1 MRGLEILLS
10 QIAKNSR
17 VPAKEHR
24 VGSSPGRSLTMRGM
38 VNPILTHLRPVQ
50 NSAAGRW
57 APAFAGAHSFFS
69 FSKAGHL
76 ASLTALSAYGTGLI
90 AATLAFTLAAPAHAD
105 TLVDNVNGITL
116 DKDGKLV
123 RFTGLVIDTQGKVK
137 QLLDRKDKRPERPDF
152 KEDGKGRTLI
162 PGLIDAHG
170 HVMGLGFQLM
180 LLDLSETNSLAEAQ
194 AAIRKYAAENPE
206 MPWIIG
212 SGWNQEKWGLG
223 RFPTA
228 ADLDAAV
235 PDRPVWLE
243 RVDGHAG
250 WANTAAMAAAKI
262 TAASKAPE
270 GGRIE
275 MAGGK
280 PSGVF
285 VDAAMSLVEGAK
297 PRPLARDL
305 DRALY
310 LAQQKLL
317 EQGITA
323 IADMGT
329 SIADWQAYRRAGDKK
344 QLAVRILS
352 YSGDID
358 NMALIAGPEPT
369 PWLYDDRL
377 RMVGVKLYLDGALG
391 SRGAWLKAPYA
402 DAPGQKGLPLLTP
415 AQLRNKMVR
424 ASMDKFQVA
433 IHAIGD
439 AANAEALGAIADLT
453 ADLPGERRWRIEH
466 AQIIDPL
473 DIPKF
478 AELKVIASMQPI
490 HQPSDRVMA
499 EARLGPERL
508 KGAYAWRSLE
518 NAGVRLAFGSDVPVE
533 SANPFP
539 GIAAAIS
546 RTDAKG
552 EPFGGWHPE
561 EIVTRETALDGFT
574 RTAAFAGFA
583 EDRIGTLM
591 PGMRADFLIV
601 DADPMLASPDEIRRM
616 TPLET
621 WIGGYRYYKKKEG
634 ATVGR

>member
-1 MRGLEILLS
+1 VKRLL
-10 QIAKNSR
+10 
-17 VPAKEHR
+17 
-24 VGSSPGRSLTMRGM
+24 M
-38 VNPILTHLRPVQ
+38 
-50 NSAAGRW
+50 
-57 APAFAGAHSFFS
+57 
-69 FSKAGHL
+69 
-76 ASLTALSAYGTGLI
+76 TAVAL
-90 AATLAFTLAAPAHAD
+90 TLAAPAHAD

-137 QLLDRKDKRPERPDF
+137 QILDRKDKRPERPDF

-180 LLDLSETNSLAEAQ
+180 LLDLSNTGSLAEAQ
-194 AAIRKYAAENPE
+194 AAIRKYAADNPE

-235 PDRPVWLE
+235 PNRPVWLE
-243 RVDGHAG
+243 RIDGHAG
-250 WANTAAMAAAKI
+250 WANSAAMAAAKI
-262 TAASKAPE
+262 TPASKSPE

-275 MAGGK
+275 MEGGK

-285 VDAAMSLVEGAK
+285 VDAAMSLVDSAK
-297 PRPLARDL
+297 PKPLARDL

-317 EQGITA
+317 SQGITA

-352 YSGDID
+352 YGADID
-358 NMALIAGPEPT
+358 NMAIIAGSEPT

-391 SRGAWLKAPYA
+391 SRGAWLKAPYS

-439 AANAEALGAIADLT
+439 AANAEALAAIGDLT

-466 AQIIDPL
+466 AQIIDPV
-473 DIPKF
+473 DIPRF

-490 HQPSDRVMA
+490 HQPSDRIMA
-499 EARLGPERL
+499 EARLGPDRL

-518 NAGVRLAFGSDVPVE
+518 KAGVRLAFGSDVPVE

-574 RTAAFAGFA
+574 RTAAYAGFA

-591 PGMRADFLIV
+591 PGMRADFLLI

-621 WIGGYRYYKKKEG
+621 WIGGYRYYKKSEG

>member
-1 MRGLEILLS
+1 MNARNGLYPPLPLGE
-10 QIAKNSR
+10 
-17 VPAKEHR
+17 
-24 VGSSPGRSLTMRGM
+24 GSKGW
-38 VNPILTHLRPVQ
+38 VNIF
-50 NSAAGRW
+50 W
-57 APAFAGAHSFFS
+57 ARCPEN
-69 FSKAGHL
+69 
-76 ASLTALSAYGTGLI
+76 I
-90 AATLAFTLAAPAHAD
+90 AATVRQKPRPGIEPGRALPTPNPSLAGRGAVLAAALLLFAAPAHAD

-123 RFTGLVIDTQGKVK
+123 RFTGLVIDSQGKVK

-170 HVMGLGFQLM
+170 HVMGLGFSLM
-180 LLDLSETNSLAEAQ
+180 LLDLSETTSLAEAQ
-194 AAIRKYAAENPE
+194 AAIRQYAADNPE

-212 SGWNQEKWGLG
+212 RGWNQEKWGLG

-228 ADLDAAV
+228 ADLDAVV
-235 PDRPVWLE
+235 PDRAVWLE

-250 WANTAAMAAAKI
+250 WANTAAMTAAKVGA
-262 TAASKAPE
+262 TSKSPE

-285 VDAAMSLVEGAK
+285 VDAAMSLIDTAK
-297 PRPLARDL
+297 PKPLARDL
-305 DRALY
+305 DRALA
-310 LAQQKLL
+310 LAQAKLL

-329 SIADWQAYRRAGDKK
+329 SIQDWQAYRRAGDKK

-352 YSGDID
+352 YGGDID
-358 NMALIAGPEPT
+358 NMAIIAGSEPT

-391 SRGAWLKAPYA
+391 SRGAWLKAPYS

-439 AANAEALGAIADLT
+439 AANSEALDAITDLDADLAT
-453 ADLPGERRWRIEH
+453 NVPGERRWRIEH
-466 AQIIDPL
+466 AQIIDPA
-473 DIPKF
+473 DIPRF
-478 AELKVIASMQPI
+478 AKLKVIASMQPV
-490 HQPSDRVMA
+490 HQTSDRTMA
-499 EARLGPERL
+499 EARLGPDRL
-508 KGAYAWRSLE
+508 TGAYAWRSLE
-518 NAGVRLAFGSDVPVE
+518 KAGVRLAFGSDVPVE

-539 GIAAAIS
+539 GLAAAIS
-546 RTDAKG
+546 RTDAAG
-552 EPFGGWHPE
+552 QPFGGWRPE
-561 EIVTRETALDGFT
+561 EAVSRETALDGFT

-591 PGMRADFLIV
+591 PGMRADFLILG
-601 DADPMLASPDEIRRM
+601 ADPMLASPDEIRRM

-621 WIGGYRYYKKKEG
+621 WIGGYRYYKRKE
-634 ATVGR
+634 

>member
-1 MRGLEILLS
+1 MSGVEE
-10 QIAKNSR
+10 NGR
-17 VPAKEHR
+17 VPAK
-24 VGSSPGRSLTMRGM
+24 
-38 VNPILTHLRPVQ
+38 
-50 NSAAGRW
+50 
-57 APAFAGAHSFFS
+57 AGAQGLFA
-69 FSKAGHL
+69 KAAHL
-76 ASLTALSAYGTGLI
+76 AAVPACGRGLLAALAVL
-90 AATLAFTLAAPAHAD
+90 TLAAPAHAD

-116 DKDGKLV
+116 DESGKVV

-152 KEDGKGRTLI
+152 REDGKGRTLI

-180 LLDLSETNSLAEAQ
+180 LLDLSGTASLAEAQ
-194 AAIRKYAAENPE
+194 AAIRKYAADNPE

-212 SGWNQEKWGLG
+212 TGWNQEKWGLG

-228 ADLDAAV
+228 LDLDAAV
-235 PDRPVWLE
+235 ADRPVWLS

-250 WANTAAMAAAKI
+250 WANTAAMNAAKI

-275 MAGGK
+275 MAGGQ

-285 VDAAMSLVEGAK
+285 VDAAMALIDNAK

-305 DRALY
+305 DRALL

-317 EQGITA
+317 EQGITT
-323 IADMGT
+323 ITDMGT
-329 SIADWQAYRRAGDKK
+329 TIAEWQSYRRAGDRK
-344 QLAVRILS
+344 QLAIRILS
-352 YSGDID
+352 YGGDID
-358 NMALIAGPEPT
+358 NMALIAGGEPT

-402 DAPGQKGLPLLTP
+402 DAPGQTGLPLLTP

-466 AQIIDPL
+466 AQVIDPA
-473 DIPKF
+473 DIARF
-478 AELKVIASMQPI
+478 AQLKVVASMQPV
-490 HQPSDRVMA
+490 HQASDRLMA
-499 EARLGPERL
+499 EARLGPGRL
-508 KGAYAWRSLE
+508 KGAYAWRSLS

-539 GIAAAIS
+539 GLAVAIS
-546 RTDAKG
+546 RTDAAG
-552 EPFGGWHPE
+552 QPFGGWHPE
-561 EIVTRETALDGFT
+561 EAVSREVALDGFT
-574 RTAAFAGFA
+574 RTAAFAAFA
-583 EDRIGTLM
+583 EDRLGTLM

-601 DADPMLASPDEIRRM
+601 EADPLLASPDEIRRM

-621 WIGGYRYYKKKEG
+621 WIGGYRYYKKTDG
-634 ATVGR
+634 GTVGR

>member
-1 MRGLEILLS
+1 MKRLI
-10 QIAKNSR
+10 
-17 VPAKEHR
+17 
-24 VGSSPGRSLTMRGM
+24 
-38 VNPILTHLRPVQ
+38 
-50 NSAAGRW
+50 
-57 APAFAGAHSFFS
+57 
-69 FSKAGHL
+69 
-76 ASLTALSAYGTGLI
+76 LTALAL
-90 AATLAFTLAAPAHAD
+90 TLALPVAAPARAD
-105 TLVDNVNGITL
+105 TLVDNVNGMTL

-123 RFTGLVIDTQGKVK
+123 RFTGLVIDAQGKVK
-137 QLLDRKDKRPERPDF
+137 QILDRKDKRPERPDF
-152 KEDGKGRTLI
+152 REDGKGRTLI
-162 PGLIDAHG
+162 PGLIDGHG

-180 LLDLSETNSLAEAQ
+180 LLDLSATNSLAEAQ
-194 AAIRKYAAENPE
+194 AAIRKYAADNPE

-212 SGWNQEKWGLG
+212 TGWNQEKWGLG

-235 PDRPVWLE
+235 PNRPVWLA

-250 WANTAAMAAAKI
+250 WANSAAMTAAKI
-262 TAASKAPE
+262 TPASKSPE

-275 MAGGK
+275 MDGGK

-285 VDAAMSLVEGAK
+285 VDAAMSLIDSAK
-297 PRPLARDL
+297 PKPLARDL

-329 SIADWQAYRRAGDKK
+329 TIQDWQAYRRAGDKK

-352 YSGDID
+352 YGGDID
-358 NMALIAGPEPT
+358 NMAIIAGSEPT

-439 AANAEALGAIADLT
+439 AANAEALAAIADLT

-466 AQIIDPL
+466 AQVIDPV
-473 DIPKF
+473 DMPKF

-490 HQPSDRVMA
+490 HQPSDRTMA
-499 EARLGPERL
+499 EARLGPDRL
-508 KGAYAWRSLE
+508 KGAYSWRSLS

-539 GIAAAIS
+539 GIAAAIA

-552 EPFGGWHPE
+552 EPFGGWRPE
-561 EIVTRETALDGFT
+561 EVVTREAALDGFT

>member
-1 MRGLEILLS
+1 MKRLTFALL
-10 QIAKNSR
+10 A
-17 VPAKEHR
+17 
-24 VGSSPGRSLTMRGM
+24 
-38 VNPILTHLRPVQ
+38 
-50 NSAAGRW
+50 
-57 APAFAGAHSFFS
+57 
-69 FSKAGHL
+69 L
-76 ASLTALSAYGTGLI
+76 AI
-90 AATLAFTLAAPAHAD
+90 AAPAHAD

-116 DKDGKLV
+116 DQDGKVV

-180 LLDLSETNSLAEAQ
+180 LLDLSDTASLAEAQ

-212 SGWNQEKWGLG
+212 FGWNQEKWGLG

-235 PDRPVWLE
+235 PDRAVWLE

-250 WANTAAMAAAKI
+250 WANTAALNAAKI
-262 TAASKAPE
+262 TATTKAPE

-275 MAGGK
+275 MVAGK

-285 VDAAMSLVEGAK
+285 VDAAMGLIDSAK
-297 PRPLARDL
+297 PKPLARDL
-305 DRALY
+305 DRAFL
-310 LAQQKLL
+310 LAQQKLMA
-317 EQGITA
+317 QGITS

-329 SIADWQAYRRAGDKK
+329 SIAEWQAYRRAGDKK
-344 QLAVRILS
+344 QLAIRILS
-352 YSGDID
+352 YGGDID
-358 NMALIAGPEPT
+358 NMALIAGSEPT
-369 PWLYDDRL
+369 PWLYDDKL

-391 SRGAWLKAPYA
+391 SRGAWLKAPYS

-439 AANAEALGAIADLT
+439 AANAEALAAIDDLSR
-453 ADLPGERRWRIEH
+453 DLPGERRWRIEH
-466 AQIIDPL
+466 AQIVDPL

-478 AELKVIASMQPI
+478 AELKVIASMQPT
-490 HQPSDRVMA
+490 HQTSDRMMA
-499 EARLGPERL
+499 EARLGPDRL
-508 KGAYAWRSLE
+508 KGAYAWRSME
-518 NAGVRLAFGSDVPVE
+518 KAGVRLAFGSDVPVE

-546 RTDAKG
+546 RTDAAG
-552 EPFGGWHPE
+552 QPIGGWHPE
-561 EIVTRETALDGFT
+561 ETVSRESALDGFT
-574 RTAAFAGFA
+574 RTAAFAAFA
-583 EDRIGTLM
+583 EDRLGTLM
-591 PGMRADFLIV
+591 PGMRADFLML
-601 DADPMLASPDEIRRM
+601 DADPLLASPDEIRRM
-616 TPLET
+616 APLET
-621 WIGGYRYYKKKEG
+621 WIGGYRYYKKSEG
-634 ATVGR
+634 GTLDR

>member
-1 MRGLEILLS
+1 MI
-10 QIAKNSR
+10 
-17 VPAKEHR
+17 
-24 VGSSPGRSLTMRGM
+24 
-38 VNPILTHLRPVQ
+38 
-50 NSAAGRW
+50 
-57 APAFAGAHSFFS
+57 
-69 FSKAGHL
+69 
-76 ASLTALSAYGTGLI
+76 
-90 AATLAFTLAAPAHAD
+90 ATLLALVIAAPAHAD

-116 DKDGKLV
+116 DQQGKVV
-123 RFTGLVIDTQGKVK
+123 RFTGLVIDEDGKVK

-170 HVMGLGFQLM
+170 HVMGLGLSLM
-180 LLDLSETNSLAEAQ
+180 TLDLSETRSLDEAL
-194 AAIRKYAAENPE
+194 AAIRKYAADNPD

-212 SGWNQEKWGLG
+212 RGWNQEKWGLG

-228 ADLDAAV
+228 ADIDAVEAA
-235 PDRPVWLE
+235 RPVWLE

-250 WANTAAMAAAKI
+250 WANSAAMAAAKI
-262 TAASKAPE
+262 TAATKAPE

-275 MAGGK
+275 TAGGK

-285 VDAAMSLVEGAK
+285 VDAAAALIDAARPK
-297 PRPLARDL
+297 PLARDL
-305 DRALY
+305 DRAFL
-310 LAQQKLL
+310 LAQAKLI

-329 SIADWQAYRRAGDKK
+329 TIEDWQAYRRAGDRR
-344 QLAVRILS
+344 QLTVRILS
-352 YSGDID
+352 YGHDVGD
-358 NMALIAGPEPT
+358 MALIAGPEPT

-424 ASMDKFQVA
+424 ASMDRFQVA

-439 AANAEALGAIADLT
+439 AANAEALDAIADLN

-466 AQIIDPL
+466 AQIVDPA
-473 DIPKF
+473 DIPRFKQ
-478 AELKVIASMQPI
+478 LGVIASMQPI
-490 HQPSDRVMA
+490 HQPSDRLMA

-546 RTDAKG
+546 RTDAAG
-552 EPFGGWHPE
+552 QPFGGWHPE
-561 EIVTRETALDGFT
+561 EAVSRESALDGFT
-574 RTAAFAGFA
+574 RTAAYAAFA
-583 EDRIGTLM
+583 EDRLGTLM

-601 DADPMLASPDEIRRM
+601 DSDPLLASPDEIRRM

-621 WIGGYRYYKKKEG
+621 WIGGSRYYRKKG
-634 ATVGR
+634 G

>member
-1 MRGLEILLS
+1 MRARNTHPLPQAGGEAKLGSAQPGLV
-10 QIAKNSR
+10 A
-17 VPAKEHR
+17 A
-24 VGSSPGRSLTMRGM
+24 GWA
-38 VNPILTHLRPVQ
+38 
-50 NSAAGRW
+50 SAAR
-57 APAFAGAHSFFS
+57 AVLPTPLRLA
-69 FSKAGHL
+69 SKL
-76 ASLTALSAYGTGLI
+76 ASLAAPPACGRGL
-90 AATLAFTLAAPAHAD
+90 LAFVALLIAAPAHAD

-116 DKDGKLV
+116 DADGKLV
-123 RFTGLVIDTQGKVK
+123 RFTGLVIGSDGKVK

-170 HVMGLGFQLM
+170 HVMGLGFSLM
-180 LLDLSETNSLAEAQ
+180 LLDLSDTNSLEEAQ

-212 SGWNQEKWGLG
+212 RGWNQEKWGLG

-228 ADLDAAV
+228 ADLDAVV
-235 PDRPVWLE
+235 PDRAVWLE

-250 WANTAAMAAAKI
+250 WANTAAMTAAKV
-262 TAASKAPE
+262 TATSKSPE

-275 MAGGK
+275 MAAGK

-285 VDAAMSLVEGAK
+285 VDAAMSLVDKAK
-297 PRPLARDL
+297 PKPLARDV

-317 EQGITA
+317 EQGITT

-329 SIADWQAYRRAGDKK
+329 TIEEWQAYRRAGDKK
-344 QLAVRILS
+344 QLAVRIIS
-352 YSGDID
+352 YGGDID
-358 NMALIAGPEPT
+358 NMALIAGGEPT

-391 SRGAWLKAPYA
+391 SRGAWLKAPYS

-439 AANAEALGAIADLT
+439 AANAEALSAIEDLSR
-453 ADLPGERRWRIEH
+453 DLPGERRWRIEH
-466 AQIIDPL
+466 AQVIDPA
-473 DIPKF
+473 DIPRF
-478 AELKVIASMQPI
+478 GQNKVIASMQPV
-490 HQPSDRVMA
+490 HQTSDRLMA

-508 KGAYAWRSLE
+508 KGAYAWRSLSA
-518 NAGVRLAFGSDVPVE
+518 AGARLAFGSDVPVE
-533 SANPFP
+533 SANPFA

-546 RTDAKG
+546 RTDAAG
-552 EPFGGWHPE
+552 QPFGGWRPE
-561 EIVTRETALDGFT
+561 EAVNRETALDGFT

-601 DADPMLASPDEIRRM
+601 ESDPMLAGPDEIRRM
-616 TPLET
+616 VPLET
-621 WIGGYRYYKKKEG
+621 WIGGYRYYKKG
-634 ATVGR
+634 G

>member
-1 MRGLEILLS
+1 M
-10 QIAKNSR
+10 
-17 VPAKEHR
+17 
-24 VGSSPGRSLTMRGM
+24 
-38 VNPILTHLRPVQ
+38 
-50 NSAAGRW
+50 
-57 APAFAGAHSFFS
+57 
-69 FSKAGHL
+69 L
-76 ASLTALSAYGTGLI
+76 AI
-90 AATLAFTLAAPAHAD
+90 AALAIAAPAHAD

-116 DKDGKLV
+116 DADGKLV
-123 RFTGLVIDTQGKVK
+123 RFTGLLIGSDGKVK

-170 HVMGLGFQLM
+170 HVMGLGFSLM
-180 LLDLSETNSLAEAQ
+180 LLDLSDTNSLEEAQ

-206 MPWIIG
+206 MAWIIG
-212 SGWNQEKWGLG
+212 RGWNQEKWGLG

-228 ADLDAAV
+228 ADLDAVV
-235 PDRPVWLE
+235 PDRAVWLE

-250 WANTAAMAAAKI
+250 WANTAAMTAAKV
-262 TAASKAPE
+262 TAASKSPE

-285 VDAAMSLVEGAK
+285 VDAAMSLVDKAK
-297 PRPLARDL
+297 PKPLARDV

-317 EQGITA
+317 AQGITT

-329 SIADWQAYRRAGDKK
+329 TIEEWQAYRRAGDKK
-344 QLAVRILS
+344 QLAVRIIS
-352 YSGDID
+352 YGGDID
-358 NMALIAGPEPT
+358 NMALIAGGEPT

-439 AANAEALGAIADLT
+439 AANAEALSAIEDLGR
-453 ADLPGERRWRIEH
+453 DLPGERRWRIEH
-466 AQIIDPL
+466 AQVIDPA
-473 DIPKF
+473 DIPRF
-478 AELKVIASMQPI
+478 GQNKVIASMQPI
-490 HQPSDRVMA
+490 HQPSDRLMA
-499 EARLGPERL
+499 EARLGAERL
-508 KGAYAWRSLE
+508 KGAYAWRSLSA
-518 NAGVRLAFGSDVPVE
+518 AGARLAFGSDVPVE
-533 SANPFP
+533 SANPFA

-546 RTDAKG
+546 RTDAAG
-552 EPFGGWHPE
+552 QPFGGWRPE
-561 EIVTRETALDGFT
+561 EAVNRETALDGFT

-601 DADPMLASPDEIRRM
+601 ESDPMLAGPDEIRRM
-616 TPLET
+616 VPLET
-621 WIGGYRYYKKKEG
+621 WIGGYRYYKKG
-634 ATVGR
+634 G

>member
-1 MRGLEILLS
+1 M
-10 QIAKNSR
+10 
-17 VPAKEHR
+17 
-24 VGSSPGRSLTMRGM
+24 
-38 VNPILTHLRPVQ
+38 
-50 NSAAGRW
+50 
-57 APAFAGAHSFFS
+57 
-69 FSKAGHL
+69 L
-76 ASLTALSAYGTGLI
+76 A
-90 AATLAFTLAAPAHAD
+90 AFTLAAPAHAD

-180 LLDLSETNSLAEAQ
+180 LLDLSNTNSLAEAQ
-194 AAIRKYAAENPE
+194 AAIRKYAADNPE

-212 SGWNQEKWGLG
+212 RGWNQEKWGLG
-223 RFPTA
+223 RYPTA
-228 ADLDAAV
+228 ADLDAVV
-235 PDRPVWLE
+235 PNRPVWLE

-250 WANTAAMAAAKI
+250 WANSAAMAAAKI
-262 TAASKAPE
+262 TAASKSPE

-275 MAGGK
+275 MEGGK
-280 PSGVF
+280 PSGIL
-285 VDAAMSLVEGAK
+285 VDAATSLIDSAK
-297 PRPLARDL
+297 PKPLARDL

-344 QLAVRILS
+344 QLSVRILS
-352 YSGDID
+352 YGGDID
-358 NMALIAGPEPT
+358 NMALIAGSEPT

-391 SRGAWLKAPYA
+391 SRGAWLKAPYS

-439 AANAEALGAIADLT
+439 AANAEALDAITDLT

-466 AQIIDPL
+466 AQIIDPV
-473 DIPKF
+473 DIPRF
-478 AELKVIASMQPI
+478 AALKVIASMQPV
-490 HQPSDRVMA
+490 HQTSDRLMA
-499 EARLGPERL
+499 EARLGPDRL

-518 NAGVRLAFGSDVPVE
+518 KAGVRLAFGSDTPVE

-539 GIAAAIS
+539 GLAVAIS
-546 RTDAKG
+546 RTDEKG
-552 EPFGGWHPE
+552 EPFGGWRPE

-574 RTAAFAGFA
+574 RTAAYAGFA

-591 PGMRADFLIV
+591 PGMRADFLIIE
-601 DADPMLASPDEIRRM
+601 ADPMLASPDEIRRM

-621 WIGGYRYYKKKEG
+621 WIGGYRYYKRSEG

>member
-1 MRGLEILLS
+1 M
-10 QIAKNSR
+10 A
-17 VPAKEHR
+17 
-24 VGSSPGRSLTMRGM
+24 
-38 VNPILTHLRPVQ
+38 
-50 NSAAGRW
+50 
-57 APAFAGAHSFFS
+57 
-69 FSKAGHL
+69 
-76 ASLTALSAYGTGLI
+76 
-90 AATLAFTLAAPAHAD
+90 LAAFILATPAHAD

-116 DKDGKLV
+116 DKDGKVV
-123 RFTGLVIDTQGKVK
+123 RFTGLVIGSDGKVR

-180 LLDLSETNSLAEAQ
+180 LLDLSGTNSLAEAQ
-194 AAIRKYAAENPE
+194 AAIRKYADENPE

-212 SGWNQEKWGLG
+212 FGWNQEKWGLG

-228 ADLDAAV
+228 ADLDAVV
-235 PDRPVWLE
+235 PGRAVWLE

-250 WANTAAMAAAKI
+250 WANTAALNAAKI
-262 TAASKAPE
+262 TATTKAPE

-285 VDAAMSLVEGAK
+285 VDAAMSLIDGAK
-297 PRPLARDL
+297 PKPLARDL
-305 DRALY
+305 DRAFL
-310 LAQQKLL
+310 LAQQKLIS
-317 EQGITA
+317 QGITS

-329 SIADWQAYRRAGDKK
+329 SIAEWQAYRRAGDKK

-352 YSGDID
+352 YGGDID
-358 NMALIAGPEPT
+358 NMALIAGSEPT
-369 PWLYDDRL
+369 PWLYDDKL

-391 SRGAWLKAPYA
+391 SRGAWLKAPYS

-439 AANAEALGAIADLT
+439 AANAEALAAIDDLSR
-453 ADLPGERRWRIEH
+453 DLPGERRWRIEH
-466 AQIIDPL
+466 AQIVDPL

-478 AELKVIASMQPI
+478 AELKVIASMQPV
-490 HQPSDRVMA
+490 HQTSDRLMA
-499 EARLGPERL
+499 EARLGPDRL
-508 KGAYAWRSLE
+508 KGAYAWRSME
-518 NAGVRLAFGSDVPVE
+518 KAGVRLAFGSDVPVE

-546 RTDAKG
+546 RTDAAG
-552 EPFGGWHPE
+552 QPIGGWHPE
-561 EIVTRETALDGFT
+561 ETVTRETALDGFT
-574 RTAAFAGFA
+574 RNAAYAAFA
-583 EDRIGTLM
+583 EDRLGTLM
-591 PGMRADFLIV
+591 PGMRADFVLL
-601 DADPMLASPDEIRRM
+601 DSDPLLASPDEIRKM

-621 WIGGYRYYKKKEG
+621 WIGGYRYYKKSEG
-634 ATVGR
+634 AAVGR